1 MGKLLDR
8 TLIVNILFI
17 FIIVGIFLFPTIHL
31 SFSFPHFQLTDILL
45 PFVTLFI
52 PLEFV
57 KRYSKKIIF
66 LTFLPLLMVFI
77 SILFNLNK
85 FSYNDLF
92 EFYKILKIIIYI
104 LFFCSNFFEKR
115 FINNTINFIFV
126 GVFVFNIFQYFNFF
140 DFNNTLELLYADY
153 KHLIF
158 FGKNTLGQP
167 DTRRLLGSFGNPNN
181 NSIGIS
187 FFFFYYLF
195 SERSNKFIKY
205 LFINLS
211 LLLILASQSRTG
223 FYSLTLIF
231 VYYVFVQCKSFYKKL
246 MYIGFYI
253 LCFVFVSKLQ
263 EFETNISVSDSKI
276 STKVTV
282 KPHIATNHISD
293 KHTLLNGETAVL
305 GANSKSSTIV
315 TDKSHVVANQ
325 MNEKHIITNSKK
337 EVSGTKYLSSVDFE
351 DMDQNT
357 SINSRL
363 EIWKLLFNMI
373 KEKPIL
379 GHGPQ
384 KNFFYEKHLYPENEY
399 ILNFWRYGLIGLIVY
414 ILFYT
419 IPIIGVFKKDKNTKD
434 PNFYFLILLSI
445 TAITNLPLS
454 EPRISILV
462 AMSFGFLLNKYY
474 ITNEKKITFS

>member
-8 TLIVNILFI
+8 TLIVKILFVC
-17 FIIVGIFLFPTIHL
+17 IIVGIFLFPTIHISSSL
-31 SFSFPHFQLTDILL
+31 PHFQLTDILL
-45 PFVTLFI
+45 PFVILCI
-52 PLEFV
+52 PSEFV
-57 KRYSKKIIF
+57 KRYSKKIIV
-66 LTFLPLLMVFI
+66 LSGLPLFVVFI
-77 SILFNLNK
+77 SILFNLDK

-92 EFYKILKIIIYI
+92 EFYKILKVSVYI
-104 LFFCSNFFEKR
+104 LFFSSNFFEKC
-115 FINNTINFIFV
+115 FINNTINIVFV

-140 DFNNTLELLYADY
+140 DFNNSLELLYADY

-167 DTRRLLGSFGNPNN
+167 DTKRLLGTLGNPNN
-181 NSIGIS
+181 NSIGLS

-195 SERSNKFIKY
+195 TNQRNKYIKY

-223 FYSLTLIF
+223 FYSVSLIFTYYVLVHCKTIYKKLIF
-231 VYYVFVQCKSFYKKL
+231 V
-246 MYIGFYI
+246 GFYV
-253 LCFVFVSKLQ
+253 LCFVFVSRLQ
-263 EFETNISVSDSKI
+263 EFETNISLTDSKN
-276 STKVTV
+276 
-282 KPHIATNHISD
+282 A
-293 KHTLLNGETAVL
+293 
-305 GANSKSSTIV
+305 IV
-315 TDKSHVVANQ
+315 THGKSHVPANQ
-325 MNEKHIITNSKK
+325 INDKRKLPIEAKD
-337 EVSGTKYLSSVDFE
+337 VSGTKYLSSVDFE

-363 EIWKLLFNMI
+363 EIWKLLFKMI
-373 KEKPIL
+373 KEKPIF

-399 ILNFWRYGLIGLIVY
+399 ILNFWRYGFIGLIVY
-414 ILFYT
+414 VLFFT

-445 TAITNLPLS
+445 TAITNLPMS

-462 AMSFGFLLNKYY
+462 AMSFGFLLNKYF
-474 ITNEKKITFS
+474 ITNEKKVTFS

>member
-8 TLIVNILFI
+8 SFIVNILFVC
-17 FIIVGIFLFPTIHL
+17 IIVGVFLFPTIHL
-31 SFSFPHFQLTDILL
+31 SFSLPHFQLTDILL

-57 KRYSKKIIF
+57 KRYSKKIIV
-66 LTFLPLLMVFI
+66 LTGLPLFMVFI
-77 SILFNLNK
+77 SILFNLDK

-92 EFYKILKIIIYI
+92 EFYKIFKISIYI
-104 LFFCSNFFEKR
+104 LFFSSNFFEKC
-115 FINNTINFIFV
+115 FINNTINIVFV
-126 GVFVFNIFQYFNFF
+126 GVFVFNFFQYFNFF
-140 DFNNTLELLYADY
+140 DFNNTLELLYADS

-167 DTRRLLGSFGNPNN
+167 DTKRLLGTLGNPNN

-195 SERSNKFIKY
+195 SDQRNKYTKY

-223 FYSLTLIF
+223 FYSVTLIF
-231 VYYVFVQCKSFYKKL
+231 IYFVLVHCKTLHKKL
-246 MYIGFYI
+246 IYVGFYI
-253 LCFVFVSKLQ
+253 LCFIIVSKLQ
-263 EFETNISVSDSKI
+263 EFESKI
-276 STKVTV
+276 S
-282 KPHIATNHISD
+282 
-293 KHTLLNGETAVL
+293 
-305 GANSKSSTIV
+305 V
-315 TDKSHVVANQ
+315 TDSKNSIITLDKSNDVVKQ
-325 MNEKHIITNSKK
+325 MNDKNMVPKEITD
-337 EVSGTKYLSSVDFE
+337 VSGTKYLSSVDFE

-363 EIWKLLFNMI
+363 EIWKLLFKMI
-373 KEKPIL
+373 KEKPIF

-399 ILNFWRYGLIGLIVY
+399 ILNFWRYGLFGLIVY
-414 ILFYT
+414 VLFYA
-419 IPIIGVFKKDKNTKD
+419 IPIIGVFKKDKYTID

-445 TAITNLPLS
+445 TAITNLPIS
-454 EPRISILV
+454 EPRISILI
-462 AMSFGFLLNKYY
+462 AMSFGLLLNKYNK
-474 ITNEKKITFS
+474 TNEEKVTFS